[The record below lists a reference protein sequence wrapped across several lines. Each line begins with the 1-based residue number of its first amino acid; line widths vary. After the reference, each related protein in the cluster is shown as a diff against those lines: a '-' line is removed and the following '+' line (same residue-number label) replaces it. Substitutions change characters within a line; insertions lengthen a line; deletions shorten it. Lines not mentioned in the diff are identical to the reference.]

1 MELLDELVGG
11 GRDVGERDPGV
22 LVGGQAVPVHEVL
35 VALAKLAAVED
46 GVDSGGRVVVGELE
60 RLRRGMGMEFG
71 RVVIRFKKGDVEDG
85 VNEPK
90 GVGEIEGE

>member
-1 MELLDELVGG
+1 MEALKLLIVG
-11 GRDVGERDPGV
+11 GRDVGEWDPGV

-46 GVDSGGRVVVGELE
+46 GVDGGGRVVVGELE

-71 RVVIRFKKGDVEDG
+71 RVVIGF
-85 VNEPK
+85 
-90 GVGEIEGE
+90 